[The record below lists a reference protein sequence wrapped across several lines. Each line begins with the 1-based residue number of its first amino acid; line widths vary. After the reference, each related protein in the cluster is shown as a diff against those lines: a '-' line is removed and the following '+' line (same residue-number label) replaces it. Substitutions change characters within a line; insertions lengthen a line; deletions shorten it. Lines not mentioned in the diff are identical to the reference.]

1 MSVSLKGEELMRKN
15 WRMSSTLRLFFILV
29 VILPIILFSI
39 IILNIYERDILQ
51 QNTSRSQQ
59 TAQAISYSVSQEISR
74 LTGLFAS
81 IGMDKDVMAK
91 LYEMNQT
98 TGIERQ
104 QASDELKVLIEKYT
118 ASISGRVLSVN
129 FFFKD
134 NKSYSYLKNFNMD
147 DSYFRRQPWYNQVL
161 KNADSVH
168 FLGMLPNV
176 LYGNYNPYNMVAAL
190 SPSVI
195 NPLSNLE
202 MILFTFESSAFDHI
216 LQSRDNTESTLHIVT
231 EGGRIVSSNT
241 LASRGSEFPMH
252 WFVNRGPQDKG
263 YFVDVNENNTNL
275 ITYAKINQT
284 EWWLV
289 QSIPYADLTANYL
302 SVNYIV
308 WIFAIMIIVAFILVS
323 FYLVSNVTKPLSE
336 LLRQMDRV
344 TEGDLNAKFMTTGSQ
359 ELVKLGESFN
369 HMTERV
375 QDLLRHHEL
384 QEVEKRKAEFAA
396 LQSQIN
402 PHFLINTLNSIKFMA
417 LISKAD
423 NIRNMTHALT
433 RLLASSFNRGGILTT
448 IDEEMDHLK
457 HYLYIMEI
465 RFGRPIQTEWKV
477 DGDLAGFYIL
487 KLLLQ
492 PILENSIIH
501 GLKNVDYPGM
511 IQIVVRKQGED
522 LLITIADNGVG
533 MADTS
538 SLSLDGDSSPHKH
551 SFSGMGN
558 RNVHKRIQLHY
569 GMRYGLKYEKN
580 EPQGTIVTIRLPLIH
595 TTEEAQDQM
604 LG

>member
-1 MSVSLKGEELMRKN
+1 MRKN

-134 NKSYSYLKNFNMD
+134 NKSYSYLKNLNMD
-147 DSYFRRQPWYNQVL
+147 DSYFRKQPWYDQVL
-161 KNADSVH
+161 KNSDSVH

-263 YFVDVNENNTNL
+263 YFVDVNEDNTNL

-384 QEVEKRKAEFAA
+384 QEIEKRKAEFAA

-477 DGDLAGFYIL
+477 EGDLAGFYIL

-501 GLKNVDYPGM
+501 GLKNVEYPGM

-538 SLSLDGDSSPHKH
+538 SLSLDSDGSPHKH

-569 GMRYGLKYEKN
+569 GMRYGLKYGKN

>member
-1 MSVSLKGEELMRKN
+1 MRKN

-39 IILNIYERDILQ
+39 IILNIYKRDILQ

-59 TAQAISYSVSQEISR
+59 TAQAISYSVSQEIRR

-91 LYEMNQT
+91 LYEINQKI
-98 TGIERQ
+98 GVQKQ
-104 QASDELKVLIEKYT
+104 QAYYELKVLIEKYT

-129 FFFKD
+129 FLFKD
-134 NKSYSYLKNFNMD
+134 HNSYSYLKNLNLD
-147 DSYFRRQPWYNQVL
+147 DSYFRQKTWYEQVL
-161 KNADSVH
+161 NNPDSVH
-168 FLGMLPNV
+168 FLGMMPNI

-195 NPLSNLE
+195 NPLSKLE

-216 LQSRDNTESTLHIVT
+216 LQSRDNTESSLYIIT
-231 EGGRIVSSNT
+231 EEGQIISSNT
-241 LASRGSEFPMH
+241 LASRGGEFQMH
-252 WFVNRGPQDKG
+252 WFENRGPEEKG
-263 YFVDVNENNTNL
+263 YVVDVNGEDRNL
-275 ITYAKINQT
+275 ITYAKIEQT
-284 EWWLV
+284 GWWLV

-308 WIFAIMIIVAFILVS
+308 WVFALMIILAFILVS
-323 FYLVSNVTKPLSE
+323 FYFVSNVTKPLNE
-336 LLRQMDRV
+336 LLRQMDLV
-344 TEGDLNAKFMTTGSQ
+344 TEGDLNAKFMRTGSL
-359 ELVKLGESFN
+359 ELIKLGHSFN
-369 HMTERV
+369 HMTERI
-375 QDLLRHHEL
+375 QDLLRDHER
-384 QEVEKRKAEFAA
+384 QEMEKRMAEFAA

-433 RLLASSFNRGGILTT
+433 RLLASSFNRGGILTR
-448 IDEEMDHLK
+448 IDEEIDHLK

-465 RFGRPIQTEWKV
+465 RFGRPIQTRWEV
-477 DGDLAGFYIL
+477 DEDLAGYYLL

-501 GLKNVDYPGM
+501 GLKNVDYPGI
-511 IQIVVRKQGED
+511 IQIIVTKQAED

-533 MADTS
+533 M
-538 SLSLDGDSSPHKH
+538 LDMDAQEYDSEGIRHQL

-558 RNVHKRIQLHY
+558 SNVNKRIQLHY
-569 GMRYGLKYEKN
+569 GTRYGLKYEKN
-580 EPQGTIVTIRLPLIH
+580 KPQGTIVSIRLPLID
-595 TTEEAQDQM
+595 TPEEEIQDQW
-604 LG
+604 LGEGG

>member
-1 MSVSLKGEELMRKN
+1 MRKN

-91 LYEMNQT
+91 LYDINQK
-98 TGIERQ
+98 TGIEKQ
-104 QASDELKVLIEKYT
+104 QAKFEVKVLIEKYT

-134 NKSYSYLKNFNMD
+134 QQSYSYLKNLNMD
-147 DSYFRRQPWYNQVL
+147 DSYFRKQAWYGQVM
-161 KNADSVH
+161 NNPDSVH
-168 FLGMLPNV
+168 FLGMMPNG

-195 NPLSNLE
+195 NPLSKLE

-231 EGGRIVSSNT
+231 EGGQIISSNT

-252 WFVNRGPQDKG
+252 WFANRGLQDKG
-263 YFVDVNENNTNL
+263 YFVDVNDEDTNL
-275 ITYAKINQT
+275 ITYAKIDQT
-284 EWWLV
+284 GWWLV
-289 QSIPYADLTANYL
+289 QSIPYADLTANYQ

-308 WIFAIMIIVAFILVS
+308 WIFAMMIIVAFILVS

-359 ELVKLGESFN
+359 ELIKLGDSFN

-375 QDLLRHHEL
+375 QDLLRHHEM
-384 QEVEKRKAEFAA
+384 QEIEKRKAEFAA

-433 RLLASSFNRGGILTT
+433 RLLASSFNRGGILTS
-448 IDEEMDHLK
+448 IDEEIDHLK

-465 RFGRPIQTEWKV
+465 RFGRPIHTEWEVEKE
-477 DGDLAGFYIL
+477 LAGYYIL

-501 GLKNVDYPGM
+501 GLKNVDYPGI
-511 IQIVVRKQGED
+511 IQIIVKKQGED

-533 MADTS
+533 MFDTDS
-538 SLSLDGDSSPHKH
+538 QEFASDGMRHKH

-558 RNVHKRIQLHY
+558 SNVHKRIQLHY
-569 GMRYGLKYEKN
+569 GMRYGVKYERN
-580 EPQGTIVTIRLPLIH
+580 MPQGTIVTIRLPLIH
-595 TTEEAQDQM
+595 TAEEDVQDQM
-604 LG
+604 LGEGS

>member
-1 MSVSLKGEELMRKN
+1 MRKN

-51 QNTSRSQQ
+51 QNTLRSQQ
-59 TAQAISYSVSQEISR
+59 TAQALSYSVSQEVNR

-81 IGMDKDVMAK
+81 IGMDKDVLAK
-91 LYEMNQT
+91 LNDIHQKI
-98 TGIERQ
+98 GIEKQ
-104 QASDELKVLIEKYT
+104 QAEYELKVLIEKYT

-134 NKSYSYLKNFNMD
+134 HQSYSYLRNLNMD
-147 DSYFRRQPWYNQVL
+147 DSYFRQLSWYKGVL
-161 KNADSVH
+161 QNPDSVH
-168 FLGMLPNV
+168 FLGMMSNS

-195 NPLSNLE
+195 NPLSHLE
-202 MILFTFESSAFDHI
+202 MMLFTFESSAFDHI
-216 LQSRDNTESTLHIVT
+216 LQPRDNTESTLHIVT
-231 EGGRIVSSNT
+231 EEGQIISSNT
-241 LASRGSEFPMH
+241 LAYRGSELSMH
-252 WFVNRGPQDKG
+252 WFANRGQEDKG
-263 YFVDVNENNTNL
+263 YFVDMSEENKKL
-275 ITYAKINQT
+275 ITYAKIDQT
-284 EWWLV
+284 QWWLV
-289 QSIPYADLTANYL
+289 QSIPYADLTANYQ

-344 TEGDLNAKFMTTGSQ
+344 TEGDLNAKFMASGSL
-359 ELVKLGESFN
+359 ELIKLGYSFN
-369 HMTERV
+369 HMTDRV
-375 QDLLRHHEL
+375 QELLLEHEK
-384 QEVEKRKAEFAA
+384 QEIEKRKAEFAA

-448 IDEEMDHLK
+448 IGEEMDHLK
-457 HYLYIMEI
+457 HYIYIMEI
-465 RFGRPIQTEWKV
+465 RFGRPIQTEWEV
-477 DGDLAGFYIL
+477 DEGLSDYYIL

-501 GLKNVDYPGM
+501 GLKNVDYSGI
-511 IQIVVRKQGED
+511 IQITVKRQGED
-522 LLITIADNGVG
+522 LVITIADNGVG
-533 MADTS
+533 MMDIETQEVNS
-538 SLSLDGDSSPHKH
+538 NGKRHQH

-558 RNVHKRIQLHY
+558 SNVHNRIQLHY
-569 GMRYGLKYEKN
+569 GSDYGLNYQKN
-580 EPQGTIVTIRLPLIH
+580 IPQGTIVSIKLPLIQ
-595 TTEEAQDQM
+595 TAEENEP
-604 LG
+604 

>member
-1 MSVSLKGEELMRKN
+1 
-15 WRMSSTLRLFFILV
+15 
-29 VILPIILFSI
+29 
-39 IILNIYERDILQ
+39 
-51 QNTSRSQQ
+51 
-59 TAQAISYSVSQEISR
+59 
-74 LTGLFAS
+74 
-81 IGMDKDVMAK
+81 MAK
-91 LYEMNQT
+91 LYDINRK
-98 TGIERQ
+98 TGIEKQ
-104 QASDELKVLIEKYT
+104 QANSELKVLIEKYT

-129 FFFKD
+129 FLFKD
-134 NKSYSYLKNFNMD
+134 HKSYSYLKNLNID
-147 DSYFRRQPWYNQVL
+147 TSYFRQEMWFEQVL
-161 KNADSVH
+161 NNPDSVQ

-176 LYGNYNPYNMVAAL
+176 VYGNYNPYNMVAAL

-195 NPLSNLE
+195 NPLSKLE

-216 LQSRDNTESTLHIVT
+216 LQSRDNTESTLYIVT
-231 EGGRIVSSNT
+231 EEGQIISSNT
-241 LASRGSEFPMH
+241 LALRGSEFPMH
-252 WFVNRGPQDKG
+252 WFANRGPQDKG
-263 YFVDVNENNTNL
+263 YFVDANGETTNL
-275 ITYAKINQT
+275 ITYAKVDRT
-284 EWWLV
+284 GWWLV
-289 QSIPYADLTANYL
+289 QSIPYADLTANYV

-308 WIFAIMIIVAFILVS
+308 WVFAIMIIGAFILVS
-323 FYLVSNVTKPLSE
+323 FYFVSNVTKPLNE
-336 LLRQMDRV
+336 LLRQMDLV
-344 TEGDLNAKFMTTGSQ
+344 TEGDLNAKFIATGSL
-359 ELVKLGESFN
+359 ELIKLGHSFN

-375 QDLLRHHEL
+375 QDLLRHHER

-465 RFGRPIQTEWKV
+465 RFGRPIQTEWDV
-477 DGDLAGFYIL
+477 DKELGSYCIL

-501 GLKNVDYPGM
+501 GLKNVDYPGI
-511 IQIVVRKQGED
+511 IQIIVRKQGED

-533 MADTS
+533 MLEMDS
-538 SLSLDGDSSPHKH
+538 QGSDSDGIRRHH

-558 RNVHKRIQLHY
+558 RNVNKRIQLHY
-569 GMRYGLKYEKN
+569 GKRYGLKYQKN
-580 EPQGTIVTIRLPLIH
+580 KPQGTIVSIRLPLID
-595 TTEEAQDQM
+595 TPEEEIQDQL
-604 LG
+604 LGEGG

>member
-1 MSVSLKGEELMRKN
+1 MRKN

-134 NKSYSYLKNFNMD
+134 NKSYSYLKNLNMD
-147 DSYFRRQPWYNQVL
+147 DSFFRRQPWYEQVL

-263 YFVDVNENNTNL
+263 YFVDVNEDNTNL

-448 IDEEMDHLK
+448 IEEEMDHLK

-477 DGDLAGFYIL
+477 DGDLAGYYIL

-501 GLKNVDYPGM
+501 GLKNVDYPGK

-538 SLSLDGDSSPHKH
+538 SLSLDSDGSPHKH

>member
-1 MSVSLKGEELMRKN
+1 
-15 WRMSSTLRLFFILV
+15 
-29 VILPIILFSI
+29 
-39 IILNIYERDILQ
+39 
-51 QNTSRSQQ
+51 
-59 TAQAISYSVSQEISR
+59 
-74 LTGLFAS
+74 
-81 IGMDKDVMAK
+81 
-91 LYEMNQT
+91 
-98 TGIERQ
+98 
-104 QASDELKVLIEKYT
+104 
-118 ASISGRVLSVN
+118 
-129 FFFKD
+129 
-134 NKSYSYLKNFNMD
+134 MD

-161 KNADSVH
+161 KNTDSVH

-263 YFVDVNENNTNL
+263 YFVDVNEDNTNL

-359 ELVKLGESFN
+359 ELVKLGKSFN

-477 DGDLAGFYIL
+477 DGDLAGYYIL

-538 SLSLDGDSSPHKH
+538 SLSLDSEGSPHKH